1 MPLNIHYNS
10 TKKLF
15 SEKRGCH
22 MEFSYFL
29 PVNIQFGW
37 NKVDSVADYVAS
49 YGKKALI
56 VTGRTS
62 AKKSGLYDRVVAKLE
77 TAHIDYVLFDQVDA
91 NPLTTTALAGAALAK
106 SESCDVVIAIGG
118 GSIMD
123 CAKGIAFM
131 AVNEGDINDYIFN
144 RKSSDNALPLI
155 VIPTTCGTGSEGNG
169 FGVLTNPETG
179 DKKSLRCNAIVPK
192 VSIVDPA
199 VMGTMPP
206 HVLASVGFDALC
218 HNIEAYTSKTAQPF
232 TDALSYYAVTLL
244 AQYLVP
250 LYKHVKAVANGKPEV
265 LNEKQLTKA
274 WESVTLASTIG
285 GMVINTAGVTLA
297 HGMEHP
303 ASGLKDI
310 THGVDLAVIEP
321 AVVEYTWSANP
332 DKFGALARI
341 FNHGDGSELGEALR
355 FIVHDLDL
363 TTNLTELGFT
373 KEDIPWLVDNVYVVA
388 TGNIANT
395 VAEISRE
402 DIEEL
407 YKKMF

>member
-1 MPLNIHYNS
+1 
-10 TKKLF
+10 
-15 SEKRGCH
+15 

-29 PVNIQFGW
+29 PVHIQFGW
-37 NKVDSVADYVAS
+37 DKVDSVADFAKP
-49 YGKKALI
+49 YGNKALI

-62 AKKSGLYDRVVAKLE
+62 AKKSGLYDRVTAKLDA
-77 TAHIDYVLFDQVDA
+77 AHIEHVLFDQVDA
-91 NPLTTTALAGAALAK
+91 NPLTTTALDGATLAK
-106 SESCDVVIAIGG
+106 SESCDMVIAIGG

-131 AVNEGDINDYIFN
+131 SVNEGDINDYIFN
-144 RKSSDNALPLI
+144 CKTSDKALPLI

-232 TDALSYYAVTLL
+232 TDALAHYAVTLL

-250 LYKHVKAVANGKPEV
+250 LYKHVKAMAEGKSAV
-265 LNEKQLTKA
+265 LNETQLTKA

-285 GMVINTAGVTLA
+285 GMAINTAGVTLA

-310 THGVDLAVIEP
+310 THGVGLAVIEP
-321 AVVEYTWSANP
+321 VAVEYTWSANP

-341 FNHGDGSELGEALR
+341 FNHGDGSELSEALR
-355 FIVHDLDL
+355 LIVHELDL

-373 KEDIPWLVDNVYVVA
+373 KKDIPWLVDNVYVVA

-395 VAEISRE
+395 MAEISRE
-402 DIEEL
+402 DIEVL

>member
-1 MPLNIHYNS
+1 
-10 TKKLF
+10 
-15 SEKRGCH
+15 

-37 NKVDSVADYVAS
+37 NKVDSVAEFAIP

-62 AKKSGLYDRVVAKLE
+62 AKKSGLYDRVVAKLDA
-77 TAHIDYVLFDQVDA
+77 AHINHVLFDQVDA
-91 NPLTTTALAGAALAK
+91 NPLTTTALDGAALAK
-106 SESCDVVIAIGG
+106 SESCDMVIAIGG

-131 AVNEGDINDYIFN
+131 AVNDGDINDYIFN
-144 RKSSDNALPLI
+144 RKTSDNALPLI

-199 VMGTMPP
+199 VMGTVPP

-232 TDALSYYAVTLL
+232 TDALAHYAVTLL

-250 LYKHVKAVANGKPEV
+250 LYKYVKAIANGQEAV
-265 LNEKQLTKA
+265 LNKKQLTKA

-285 GMVINTAGVTLA
+285 GMVINTAGVTLG

-310 THGVDLAVIEP
+310 THGVGLAVIEP
-321 AVVEYTWSANP
+321 VVVEYTWSANP
-332 DKFGALARI
+332 EKFNSLARI

-355 FIVHDLDL
+355 LIVHDLDL

-373 KEDIPWLVDNVYVVA
+373 KKDIPWLVDNVYVVA

-402 DIEEL
+402 DIEVL

>member
-1 MPLNIHYNS
+1 
-10 TKKLF
+10 
-15 SEKRGCH
+15 

-37 NKVDSVADYVAS
+37 NKVDNVAEFVAP

-62 AKKSGLYDRVVAKLE
+62 AKKSGLYDRVVAKLDA
-77 TAHIDYVLFDQVDA
+77 AHIGHVLFDQVDA
-91 NPLTTTALAGAALAK
+91 NPLTTTALDGAALAK
-106 SESCDVVIAIGG
+106 SESCDMVIAIGG

-144 RKSSDNALPLI
+144 CKVSDNALPLI

-199 VMGTMPP
+199 VMGTMPS

-232 TDALSYYAVTLL
+232 TDALAHYAVTLL

-250 LYKHVKAVANGKPEV
+250 LYKHVKATAEGKPAV
-265 LNEKQLTKA
+265 LNEIQLTKA

-310 THGVDLAVIEP
+310 THGIGLAVIEP
-321 AVVEYTWSANP
+321 VAVEYTWSANP
-332 DKFGALARI
+332 DKFGVLARI

-355 FIVHDLDL
+355 LVVHDLDL

-373 KEDIPWLVDNVYVVA
+373 KKDIPWLVENVYVVA

-395 VAEISRE
+395 VAEINRK
-402 DIEEL
+402 DIEVL

>member
-1 MPLNIHYNS
+1 
-10 TKKLF
+10 
-15 SEKRGCH
+15 

-37 NKVDSVADYVAS
+37 NKVDSVAEFAIP
-49 YGKKALI
+49 YGKKVLI

-62 AKKSGLYDRVVAKLE
+62 AKKSGLYDRVVAKLDA
-77 TAHIDYVLFDQVDA
+77 AHINHVLFDQVDA
-91 NPLTTTALAGAALAK
+91 NPLTTTALDGAALAK
-106 SESCDVVIAIGG
+106 SESCDMVIAIGG

-131 AVNEGDINDYIFN
+131 AVNDGDINDYIFN
-144 RKSSDNALPLI
+144 RKTSDNALPLI

-199 VMGTMPP
+199 VMGTVPP

-232 TDALSYYAVTLL
+232 TDALAHYAVTLL

-250 LYKHVKAVANGKPEV
+250 LYKYVKAIANGQEAV
-265 LNEKQLTKA
+265 LNKKQLTKA

-285 GMVINTAGVTLA
+285 GMVINTAGVTLG

-310 THGVDLAVIEP
+310 THGVGLAVIEP
-321 AVVEYTWSANP
+321 VVVEYTWSANP
-332 DKFGALARI
+332 EKFNSLARI

-355 FIVHDLDL
+355 LIVHDLDL

-373 KEDIPWLVDNVYVVA
+373 KKDIPWLVDNVYVVA

-402 DIEEL
+402 DIEVL

>member
-1 MPLNIHYNS
+1 
-10 TKKLF
+10 
-15 SEKRGCH
+15 

-37 NKVDSVADYVAS
+37 NKVDSVAEFAVP

-56 VTGRTS
+56 VTGRSS
-62 AKKSGLYDRVVAKLE
+62 AKKSGLYDRVVAKLDA
-77 TAHIDYVLFDQVDA
+77 AHIDHVLFDQVDA
-91 NPLTTTALAGAALAK
+91 NPLTTTALDGAALAK
-106 SESCDVVIAIGG
+106 SESCDMISAIGG

-131 AVNEGDINDYIFN
+131 AVNDGDINDYIFN
-144 RKSSDNALPLI
+144 RKTSDNALPLI

-192 VSIVDPA
+192 ISIVDPA

-232 TDALSYYAVTLL
+232 TDALAHYAVTLL

-250 LYKHVKAVANGKPEV
+250 LYKYVKAIANSKPAV

-274 WESVTLASTIG
+274 WESITLASTIG
-285 GMVINTAGVTLA
+285 GMVINTAGVTLG

-310 THGVDLAVIEP
+310 THGVGLAVIEP
-321 AVVEYTWSANP
+321 VVVEYTWSANP
-332 DKFGALARI
+332 EKFNALARI

-355 FIVHDLDL
+355 LMVHELDL

-373 KEDIPWLVDNVYVVA
+373 KKDIPWLVDNVYVVA
-388 TGNIANT
+388 AGNIANT
-395 VAEISRE
+395 VAEVSRN
-402 DIEEL
+402 DIEVL
-407 YKKMF
+407 YKKML

>member
-1 MPLNIHYNS
+1 
-10 TKKLF
+10 
-15 SEKRGCH
+15 

-29 PVNIQFGW
+29 PVHIQFGW
-37 NKVDSVADYVAS
+37 DKVDSVADFVKP
-49 YGKKALI
+49 YGNKALI

-62 AKKSGLYDRVVAKLE
+62 AKKSGLYDRVTAKLDA
-77 TAHIDYVLFDQVDA
+77 AHIEHVLFDQVDA
-91 NPLTTTALAGAALAK
+91 NPLTTTALDGAALAK
-106 SESCDVVIAIGG
+106 SESCDMVIAIGG

-131 AVNEGDINDYIFN
+131 SVNEGDINDYIFN
-144 RKSSDNALPLI
+144 RKTSDKALPLI

-232 TDALSYYAVTLL
+232 TDALAHYAVTLL

-250 LYKHVKAVANGKPEV
+250 LYKHVKAKAESKSAV
-265 LNEKQLTKA
+265 LNETQLTKA

-285 GMVINTAGVTLA
+285 GMAINTAGVTLA

-310 THGVDLAVIEP
+310 THGVGLAVIEP
-321 AVVEYTWSANP
+321 VAVEYTWSANP

-355 FIVHDLDL
+355 LIVHDLDL

-395 VAEISRE
+395 MANVSRE
-402 DIEEL
+402 DIEML

>member
-1 MPLNIHYNS
+1 
-10 TKKLF
+10 
-15 SEKRGCH
+15 

-29 PVNIQFGW
+29 PVHIQFGW
-37 NKVDSVADYVAS
+37 DKVDSVADFAKP
-49 YGKKALI
+49 YGNKALI

-62 AKKSGLYDRVVAKLE
+62 AKKSGLYDRVTAKLDA
-77 TAHIDYVLFDQVDA
+77 AHIEHVLFDQVDA
-91 NPLTTTALAGAALAK
+91 NPLTTTALDGAALAK
-106 SESCDVVIAIGG
+106 SESCDMVVAIGG

-144 RKSSDNALPLI
+144 RKISDKALPLI
-155 VIPTTCGTGSEGNG
+155 LIPTTCGTGSEGNG

-232 TDALSYYAVTLL
+232 TDALAHYAVTLL

-250 LYKHVKAVANGKPEV
+250 LYKHVKAMAEGKSAV
-265 LNEKQLTKA
+265 LNETQLTKA

-310 THGVDLAVIEP
+310 THGVGLAVIEP
-321 AVVEYTWSANP
+321 VAVEYTWSANP

-355 FIVHDLDL
+355 LIVHDLDL

-395 VAEISRE
+395 MANVSRE
-402 DIEEL
+402 DIEML

>member
-1 MPLNIHYNS
+1 
-10 TKKLF
+10 
-15 SEKRGCH
+15 

-37 NKVDSVADYVAS
+37 NKVDSVAEFAAP

-77 TAHIDYVLFDQVDA
+77 AAHIDPVLFNQVDA
-91 NPLTTTALAGAALAK
+91 NPLTTTALDGAALAK
-106 SESCDVVIAIGG
+106 SESCDMVIAIGG

-144 RKSSDNALPLI
+144 RKTSDNALPLI

-232 TDALSYYAVTLL
+232 TDALAHYAVTLL

-250 LYKHVKAVANGKPEV
+250 LYKHVKATAEGKPAV
-265 LNEKQLTKA
+265 LNEIQLTKA

-310 THGVDLAVIEP
+310 THGVGLAVIEP
-321 AVVEYTWSANP
+321 VAVDYTWSANP

-355 FIVHDLDL
+355 LIVHDLDL

-373 KEDIPWLVDNVYVVA
+373 KKDIPWLVDNVYVVA

-395 VAEISRE
+395 VADVSRE
-402 DIEEL
+402 DIEAL

>member
-1 MPLNIHYNS
+1 
-10 TKKLF
+10 
-15 SEKRGCH
+15 

-29 PVNIQFGW
+29 PVHIQFGW
-37 NKVDSVADYVAS
+37 DKVDSVADFAAP

-77 TAHIDYVLFDQVDA
+77 AAHIDHVLFDQVDA
-91 NPLTTTALAGAALAK
+91 NPLTTTALDGAAVAK
-106 SESCDVVIAIGG
+106 TESCDVVIAIGG

-144 RKSSDNALPLI
+144 RKTSDNALPLV

-192 VSIVDPA
+192 VSIVDPG

-265 LNEKQLTKA
+265 LSEKQLTKA
-274 WESVTLASTIG
+274 WEAVTLASTIG

-310 THGVDLAVIEP
+310 THGVGLAVIEP
-321 AVVEYTWSANP
+321 VVVEYTWSANP
-332 DKFGALARI
+332 DKFDALARI

-355 FIVHDLDL
+355 LIVHDLDL

-373 KEDIPWLVDNVYVVA
+373 KKDIPWLVDNVYVVA

-395 VAEISRE
+395 MAEISRE
-402 DIEEL
+402 DIEVL

>member
-1 MPLNIHYNS
+1 
-10 TKKLF
+10 
-15 SEKRGCH
+15 

-29 PVNIQFGW
+29 PVHIQFGW
-37 NKVDSVADYVAS
+37 DKVDSVADFVKP
-49 YGKKALI
+49 YGNKALI
-56 VTGRTS
+56 VTGRIS
-62 AKKSGLYDRVVAKLE
+62 AKKSGLYDRVTAKLDA
-77 TAHIDYVLFDQVDA
+77 AHIEHVLFDQVDA
-91 NPLTTTALAGAALAK
+91 NPLTTTALDGATLAK
-106 SESCDVVIAIGG
+106 SESCDMVIAIGG

-144 RKSSDNALPLI
+144 RKTSDKALPLI

-232 TDALSYYAVTLL
+232 TDALAHYAVTLL

-250 LYKHVKAVANGKPEV
+250 LYKHVKAMAESKAAV
-265 LNEKQLTKA
+265 LNETQLTKA

-285 GMVINTAGVTLA
+285 GMVINTAGVTQ
-297 HGMEHP
+297 
-303 ASGLKDI
+303 
-310 THGVDLAVIEP
+310 
-321 AVVEYTWSANP
+321 YTWSANP

-355 FIVHDLDL
+355 LIVHDLDL
-363 TTNLTELGFT
+363 TTNLTELGLT
-373 KEDIPWLVDNVYVVA
+373 KKDIPWLVDNVYVVA

-395 VAEISRE
+395 VADVSRE
-402 DIEEL
+402 DIEML

>member
-1 MPLNIHYNS
+1 
-10 TKKLF
+10 
-15 SEKRGCH
+15 

-37 NKVDSVADYVAS
+37 NKVDSVAGFAAP

-62 AKKSGLYDRVVAKLE
+62 AKKSGLYDRVVAKLDA
-77 TAHIDYVLFDQVDA
+77 AHIEHVLFDQVDA
-91 NPLTTTALAGAALAK
+91 NPLTTTALDGAALAK
-106 SESCDVVIAIGG
+106 SESCDMVIAIGG

-131 AVNEGDINDYIFN
+131 AVNDGDINDYIFN
-144 RKSSDNALPLI
+144 RKTSDNALPLI

-232 TDALSYYAVTLL
+232 TDALAHYAVTLL
-244 AQYLVP
+244 AQYLVS
-250 LYKHVKAVANGKPEV
+250 LYKHVKAIANGQEAV
-265 LNEKQLTKA
+265 LNKKQLTKA

-285 GMVINTAGVTLA
+285 GMVINTAGVTLG

-310 THGVDLAVIEP
+310 THGVGLAVIEP
-321 AVVEYTWSANP
+321 VVVEYTWSANSE
-332 DKFGALARI
+332 KFNSLARI

-355 FIVHDLDL
+355 LMVHELDL

-373 KEDIPWLVDNVYVVA
+373 KKDIPWLVDNVYVVA

-395 VAEISRE
+395 VAEVSRN
-402 DIEEL
+402 DIEVL
-407 YKKMF
+407 YKKML

>member
-1 MPLNIHYNS
+1 
-10 TKKLF
+10 
-15 SEKRGCH
+15 

-37 NKVDSVADYVAS
+37 NKVDNVAEFVAP

-56 VTGRTS
+56 VTDRTS
-62 AKKSGLYDRVVAKLE
+62 AKKSGLYDRVVAKLDA
-77 TAHIDYVLFDQVDA
+77 AHIGHVLFDQVDA
-91 NPLTTTALAGAALAK
+91 NPLTTTALDGAALAK
-106 SESCDVVIAIGG
+106 SESCDMVIAIGG
-118 GSIMD
+118 GCIMD

-144 RKSSDNALPLI
+144 RKVSDNALPLI

-199 VMGTMPP
+199 VMGTMPS

-232 TDALSYYAVTLL
+232 TDALAHYAVTLL

-250 LYKHVKAVANGKPEV
+250 LYKHVKATAEGKPAV
-265 LNEKQLTKA
+265 LNEIQLTKA

-310 THGVDLAVIEP
+310 THGIGLAVIEP
-321 AVVEYTWSANP
+321 VAVEYTWSANP
-332 DKFGALARI
+332 DKFGVLARI

-355 FIVHDLDL
+355 LVVHDLDL

-373 KEDIPWLVDNVYVVA
+373 KKDIPWLVENVYVVA

-395 VAEISRE
+395 VAEINRK
-402 DIEEL
+402 DIEVL

>member
-1 MPLNIHYNS
+1 
-10 TKKLF
+10 
-15 SEKRGCH
+15 

-37 NKVDSVADYVAS
+37 NKVDSVADFVKP
-49 YGKKALI
+49 YGKKVLI

-91 NPLTTTALAGAALAK
+91 NPLTTTALEGSALAK
-106 SESCDVVIAIGG
+106 SESCDMVIAIGG

-131 AVNEGDINDYIFN
+131 AINDGDINDYIFN
-144 RKSSDNALPLI
+144 RKTSDNALPLI

-199 VMGTMPP
+199 VMGTMPS

-218 HNIEAYTSKTAQPF
+218 HNVEAYTSKTAQPF

-250 LYKHVKAVANGKPEV
+250 LYKHVKAVANGKPIV
-265 LNEKQLTKA
+265 LNEKQLIKA

-310 THGVDLAVIEP
+310 THGVGLAVIEP
-321 AVVEYTWSANP
+321 VVVEYTWSANS

-355 FIVHDLDL
+355 SIVHDLDL

-373 KEDIPWLVDNVYVVA
+373 KKDIPWLVDNVYVVA

-395 VAEISRE
+395 VAEVSRK
-402 DIEEL
+402 DIEVL

>member
-1 MPLNIHYNS
+1 
-10 TKKLF
+10 
-15 SEKRGCH
+15 

-29 PVNIQFGW
+29 PVHIQFGW
-37 NKVDSVADYVAS
+37 DKVDSVADFVKP
-49 YGKKALI
+49 YGNKALI

-62 AKKSGLYDRVVAKLE
+62 AKKSGLYDRVTAKLDA
-77 TAHIDYVLFDQVDA
+77 AHIEHVLFDQVDA
-91 NPLTTTALAGAALAK
+91 NPLTTTALDGAALAK
-106 SESCDVVIAIGG
+106 SESCDMVIAIGG

-144 RKSSDNALPLI
+144 RKTSDKALPLI

-206 HVLASVGFDALC
+206 HILASVGFDALC

-232 TDALSYYAVTLL
+232 TDALAHYAVTLL

-250 LYKHVKAVANGKPEV
+250 LYKHVKAMAEGKSAV
-265 LNEKQLTKA
+265 LNETQLTKA

-310 THGVDLAVIEP
+310 THGVGLAVIEP
-321 AVVEYTWSANP
+321 VVVEYTWSANP

-355 FIVHDLDL
+355 LIVHDLDL

-395 VAEISRE
+395 MANVSRE
-402 DIEEL
+402 DIEML

>member
-1 MPLNIHYNS
+1 
-10 TKKLF
+10 
-15 SEKRGCH
+15 

-37 NKVDSVADYVAS
+37 NKVDNVAEFVAP

-62 AKKSGLYDRVVAKLE
+62 AKKSGLYDRVVAKLDA
-77 TAHIDYVLFDQVDA
+77 AHIGHVLFDQVDA
-91 NPLTTTALAGAALAK
+91 NPLTTTALDGAALAK
-106 SESCDVVIAIGG
+106 SESCDMVIAIGG

-144 RKSSDNALPLI
+144 RKVSDNALPLI

-199 VMGTMPP
+199 VMGTMPS

-232 TDALSYYAVTLL
+232 TDALAHYAVTLL

-250 LYKHVKAVANGKPEV
+250 LYKHVKATAEGKPAV
-265 LNEKQLTKA
+265 LNEIQLTKA

-310 THGVDLAVIEP
+310 THGIGLAVIEP
-321 AVVEYTWSANP
+321 VAVEYTWSANP
-332 DKFGALARI
+332 DKFGVLARI

-355 FIVHDLDL
+355 LVVHDLDL

-373 KEDIPWLVDNVYVVA
+373 KKDIPWLVENVYVVA

-395 VAEISRE
+395 VAEINRK
-402 DIEEL
+402 DIEAL

>member
-1 MPLNIHYNS
+1 
-10 TKKLF
+10 
-15 SEKRGCH
+15 

-37 NKVDSVADYVAS
+37 NKVDSVADFVKP
-49 YGKKALI
+49 YGKKVLI

-62 AKKSGLYDRVVAKLE
+62 AKKSGLYDRVVTKLDN
-77 TAHIDYVLFDQVDA
+77 AQINHVLFDEVDA
-91 NPLTTTALAGAALAK
+91 NPLTTTAIKGSELAK
-106 SESCDVVIAIGG
+106 ANGCEAIVAIGG

-131 AVNEGDINDYIFN
+131 AVNDGDINDYIFN
-144 RKSSDNALPLI
+144 RKTSDNALPLI

-199 VMGTMPP
+199 VMGTMPS

-218 HNIEAYTSKTAQPF
+218 HNVEAYTSKTAQPF

-250 LYKHVKAVANGKPEV
+250 LYKHVKAVANGKPIV
-265 LNEKQLTKA
+265 LKEKQLTKA

-310 THGVDLAVIEP
+310 THGVGLAVIEP
-321 AVVEYTWSANP
+321 VVVEYTWSANP

-355 FIVHDLDL
+355 SIVHDLDL

-373 KEDIPWLVDNVYVVA
+373 KKDIPWLVDNVYVVA

-395 VAEISRE
+395 VAEVSRK
-402 DIEEL
+402 DIEVL

>member
-1 MPLNIHYNS
+1 
-10 TKKLF
+10 
-15 SEKRGCH
+15 

-37 NKVDSVADYVAS
+37 NKVDSVADYVAP

-62 AKKSGLYDRVVAKLE
+62 AKKSGLYDHVVAKLE

-131 AVNEGDINDYIFN
+131 AVNDGDINDYIFN
-144 RKSSDNALPLI
+144 RKTSDTALPLI

-265 LNEKQLTKA
+265 LNEKQLIKA

-310 THGVDLAVIEP
+310 THGVGLAVIEP
-321 AVVEYTWSANP
+321 VVVEYTWSANP

-373 KEDIPWLVDNVYVVA
+373 KKDIPWLVDNVYVVA

-395 VAEISRE
+395 VAEINRK

>member
-1 MPLNIHYNS
+1 
-10 TKKLF
+10 
-15 SEKRGCH
+15 

-37 NKVDSVADYVAS
+37 NKVDNVAEFAAP

-62 AKKSGLYDRVVAKLE
+62 AKKSGLYDRVVAKLDA
-77 TAHIDYVLFDQVDA
+77 AHIEHVLFDQVDA
-91 NPLTTTALAGAALAK
+91 NPLTTTALDGAALAK
-106 SESCDVVIAIGG
+106 SENCDMVISIGG

-144 RKSSDNALPLI
+144 RKTSDNALPLI

-232 TDALSYYAVTLL
+232 TDALAHYAVTLL
-244 AQYLVP
+244 AQYLVS
-250 LYKHVKAVANGKPEV
+250 LYKHVKATAEGKPAV
-265 LNEKQLTKA
+265 LNETQLTKA

-310 THGVDLAVIEP
+310 THGVGLAIIEP
-321 AVVEYTWSANP
+321 VAVEYTWSANP
-332 DKFGALARI
+332 DKFSALARI

-355 FIVHDLDL
+355 LIVHDLDL
-363 TTNLTELGFT
+363 TANLTELGFT
-373 KEDIPWLVDNVYVVA
+373 KKDIPWLVDNVYVVA

-402 DIEEL
+402 DIEVL

>member
-1 MPLNIHYNS
+1 
-10 TKKLF
+10 
-15 SEKRGCH
+15 

-37 NKVDSVADYVAS
+37 NKVDSVADYVAP

-91 NPLTTTALAGAALAK
+91 NPLTTTALEGAALAK

-131 AVNEGDINDYIFN
+131 AVNDGDINDYIFN

-310 THGVDLAVIEP
+310 THGVGLAVIEP
-321 AVVEYTWSANP
+321 VVVEYTWSANP
-332 DKFGALARI
+332 DKFGVLARI

-373 KEDIPWLVDNVYVVA
+373 KKDIPWLVDNVYVVA

-395 VAEISRE
+395 VAEINRK

>member
-1 MPLNIHYNS
+1 
-10 TKKLF
+10 
-15 SEKRGCH
+15 

-37 NKVDSVADYVAS
+37 NKVDNVAGFVAP

-62 AKKSGLYDRVVAKLE
+62 AKKSGLYDRVVAKLDA
-77 TAHIDYVLFDQVDA
+77 AHIEHVLFDQVDT
-91 NPLTTTALAGAALAK
+91 NPLTTTALDGAALAK
-106 SESCDVVIAIGG
+106 SESCDMVIAIGG

-131 AVNEGDINDYIFN
+131 AVNDGDINDYIFN
-144 RKSSDNALPLI
+144 RKTSDNALPLI

-232 TDALSYYAVTLL
+232 TDALAHYAVTLL

-250 LYKHVKAVANGKPEV
+250 LYKHVKAIANGQEAV
-265 LNEKQLTKA
+265 LNKKQLTKA

-285 GMVINTAGVTLA
+285 GMVINTAGVTLG

-310 THGVDLAVIEP
+310 THGVGLAVIEP
-321 AVVEYTWSANP
+321 VVVEYTWSANSE
-332 DKFGALARI
+332 KFNSLARI

-355 FIVHDLDL
+355 LIVHDLDL

-373 KEDIPWLVDNVYVVA
+373 KKDIPWLVDNVYVVA

-395 VAEISRE
+395 VAKISRE
-402 DIEEL
+402 DIEVL

>member
-1 MPLNIHYNS
+1 
-10 TKKLF
+10 
-15 SEKRGCH
+15 

-29 PVNIQFGW
+29 PVHIQFGW
-37 NKVDSVADYVAS
+37 DKVDSVADFVKP
-49 YGKKALI
+49 YGNKALI
-56 VTGRTS
+56 VTGRIS
-62 AKKSGLYDRVVAKLE
+62 AKKSGLYDRVTAKLDA
-77 TAHIDYVLFDQVDA
+77 AHIEHVLFDQVDA
-91 NPLTTTALAGAALAK
+91 NPLTTTALDGATLAK
-106 SESCDVVIAIGG
+106 SESCDMVIAIGG

-144 RKSSDNALPLI
+144 RKTSDKALPLI

-232 TDALSYYAVTLL
+232 TDALAHYAVTLF

-250 LYKHVKAVANGKPEV
+250 LYKHVKAMAESKAAV
-265 LNEKQLTKA
+265 LNETQLTKA

-310 THGVDLAVIEP
+310 THGVGLAVIEP
-321 AVVEYTWSANP
+321 VAVEYTWSANP

-355 FIVHDLDL
+355 LIVHDLDL
-363 TTNLTELGFT
+363 TTNLTELGLT
-373 KEDIPWLVDNVYVVA
+373 KKDIPWLVDNVYVVA

-395 VAEISRE
+395 VADVSRE
-402 DIEEL
+402 DIEML

>member
-1 MPLNIHYNS
+1 
-10 TKKLF
+10 
-15 SEKRGCH
+15 

-29 PVNIQFGW
+29 PVHIQFGW
-37 NKVDSVADYVAS
+37 DKVDSVADFVKP
-49 YGKKALI
+49 YGNKALI
-56 VTGRTS
+56 ITGRTS
-62 AKKSGLYDRVVAKLE
+62 AKKSGLYDRVTAKLDA
-77 TAHIDYVLFDQVDA
+77 AHIEHVLFDQVDA
-91 NPLTTTALAGAALAK
+91 NPLTTTALDGATLAK
-106 SESCDVVIAIGG
+106 SESCDMVIAIGG

-144 RKSSDNALPLI
+144 RKTSDKALPLI

-232 TDALSYYAVTLL
+232 TDALAHYAVTLL

-250 LYKHVKAVANGKPEV
+250 LYKHVKAMAESKAAV
-265 LNEKQLTKA
+265 LNETQLTKA

-303 ASGLKDI
+303 ASGLKNI
-310 THGVDLAVIEP
+310 THGVGLAVIEP
-321 AVVEYTWSANP
+321 VAVEYTWSANP

-355 FIVHDLDL
+355 LIVHDLDL

-373 KEDIPWLVDNVYVVA
+373 KKDIPWLVDNVYVVA

-395 VAEISRE
+395 VANVSRE
-402 DIEEL
+402 DIEML

>member
-1 MPLNIHYNS
+1 
-10 TKKLF
+10 
-15 SEKRGCH
+15 

-37 NKVDSVADYVAS
+37 NKVDSVAEFAVP

-62 AKKSGLYDRVVAKLE
+62 AKKSGLYDRVVAKLDA
-77 TAHIDYVLFDQVDA
+77 AHINHVLFDQVDA
-91 NPLTTTALAGAALAK
+91 NPLTTTALDGAALAK
-106 SESCDVVIAIGG
+106 SESCDMVIAIGG

-131 AVNEGDINDYIFN
+131 AVNDGDINDYIFN
-144 RKSSDNALPLI
+144 RKTSDNALPLI

-232 TDALSYYAVTLL
+232 TDALAYYAVTLL

-250 LYKHVKAVANGKPEV
+250 LYKHVKAIANGQEAV
-265 LNEKQLTKA
+265 LNKKQLIKA
-274 WESVTLASTIG
+274 WGSVTLASTIG
-285 GMVINTAGVTLA
+285 GMVINTAGVTLG

-310 THGVDLAVIEP
+310 THGVGLAVIEP
-321 AVVEYTWSANP
+321 VVVEYTWSANP
-332 DKFGALARI
+332 KKFNSLARI

-355 FIVHDLDL
+355 LIVHDLDL

-373 KEDIPWLVDNVYVVA
+373 KKDIPWLVDNVYVVA

-402 DIEEL
+402 DIEVL

>member
-1 MPLNIHYNS
+1 
-10 TKKLF
+10 
-15 SEKRGCH
+15 

-37 NKVDSVADYVAS
+37 NKVDGVAEFAAP

-56 VTGRTS
+56 VTGRSS
-62 AKKSGLYDRVVAKLE
+62 AKKSGLYDRVVAKLDA
-77 TAHIDYVLFDQVDA
+77 AHIDHVLFDQVDA
-91 NPLTTTALAGAALAK
+91 NPLTTTALDGAALAK
-106 SESCDVVIAIGG
+106 SESCDMVIAIGG

-131 AVNEGDINDYIFN
+131 AVNDGNINDYIFN
-144 RKSSDNALPLI
+144 RKTSDNALPLI

-232 TDALSYYAVTLL
+232 SDALAHYAVTLL

-250 LYKHVKAVANGKPEV
+250 LYKHVKATVEGKPSI

-285 GMVINTAGVTLA
+285 GMVINTAGVTLG

-310 THGVDLAVIEP
+310 THGVGLAVIEP
-321 AVVEYTWSANP
+321 VVVEYTWSANP
-332 DKFGALARI
+332 EKFNALARI
-341 FNHGDGSELGEALR
+341 FNHGDGSEFGEALR
-355 FIVHDLDL
+355 LMVHELDL
-363 TTNLTELGFT
+363 TTNFTELGFT
-373 KEDIPWLVDNVYVVA
+373 KKDIPWLVDNVYVVA
-388 TGNIANT
+388 AGNIANT
-395 VAEISRE
+395 VAEVSRN
-402 DIEEL
+402 DIEVL
-407 YKKMF
+407 YKKML

>member
-1 MPLNIHYNS
+1 
-10 TKKLF
+10 
-15 SEKRGCH
+15 

-29 PVNIQFGW
+29 PVHIQFGW
-37 NKVDSVADYVAS
+37 DKVDSVADFAKP
-49 YGKKALI
+49 YGNKALI

-62 AKKSGLYDRVVAKLE
+62 AKKSGLYDRVTAKLDA
-77 TAHIDYVLFDQVDA
+77 AHIEHVLFDQVDA
-91 NPLTTTALAGAALAK
+91 NPLTTTALDGAALAK
-106 SESCDVVIAIGG
+106 SESCDMVIAIGG

-131 AVNEGDINDYIFN
+131 SVNEGDINDYIFN
-144 RKSSDNALPLI
+144 RKTSDKALPLI

-232 TDALSYYAVTLL
+232 TDALAHYAVTLL

-250 LYKHVKAVANGKPEV
+250 LYKHVKAMAEGKSAV
-265 LNEKQLTKA
+265 LNETQLTKA

-310 THGVDLAVIEP
+310 THGVGLAVIEP
-321 AVVEYTWSANP
+321 VAVEYTWSANP

-355 FIVHDLDL
+355 LIVHDLDL

-395 VAEISRE
+395 MANVSRE
-402 DIEEL
+402 DIEML

>member
-1 MPLNIHYNS
+1 
-10 TKKLF
+10 
-15 SEKRGCH
+15 

-37 NKVDSVADYVAS
+37 NKVDYVADFVKQ

-62 AKKSGLYDRVVAKLE
+62 AKKSGLYDRVVAKLDA
-77 TAHIDYVLFDQVDA
+77 THIDYVLFDQVDA
-91 NPLTTTALAGAALAK
+91 NPLTTTALDGAALAK
-106 SESCDVVIAIGG
+106 SESCDMVIAIGG

-144 RKSSDNALPLI
+144 RKISDNALPLI
-155 VIPTTCGTGSEGNG
+155 AIPTTCGTGSEGNG

-232 TDALSYYAVTLL
+232 TDALAHYAVTLL
-244 AQYLVP
+244 AQHLVP
-250 LYKHVKAVANGKPEV
+250 LYKHVKAIADGKLEI
-265 LNEKQLTKA
+265 LNEQQVIKA
-274 WESVTLASTIG
+274 WESITLASTIG
-285 GMVINTAGVTLA
+285 GMVINTAGVTLG

-310 THGVDLAVIEP
+310 THGVGLAVIEP
-321 AVVEYTWSANP
+321 VVVEYTWSANP
-332 DKFGALARI
+332 EKFNALARI
-341 FNHGDGSELGEALR
+341 FNHGDGSELGKALR
-355 FIVHDLDL
+355 LMVHELDL

-373 KEDIPWLVDNVYVVA
+373 KKDIPWLVDNVYVVA
-388 TGNIANT
+388 AGNIANT
-395 VAEISRE
+395 VAEVNRN
-402 DIEEL
+402 DIEVL

>member
-1 MPLNIHYNS
+1 
-10 TKKLF
+10 
-15 SEKRGCH
+15 

-37 NKVDSVADYVAS
+37 NKVDSVAEFAVP

-62 AKKSGLYDRVVAKLE
+62 AKKSGLYDRVVAKLDA
-77 TAHIDYVLFDQVDA
+77 AHINHVLFDQVDA
-91 NPLTTTALAGAALAK
+91 NPLTTTALDGAALAK
-106 SESCDVVIAIGG
+106 SESCDMVIAIGG

-131 AVNEGDINDYIFN
+131 AVNDGDINDYIFN
-144 RKSSDNALPLI
+144 RKTSDNALPLI

-199 VMGTMPP
+199 VMGTVPP

-232 TDALSYYAVTLL
+232 TDALAHYAVTLL

-250 LYKHVKAVANGKPEV
+250 LYKHVKAIANGQEAV
-265 LNEKQLTKA
+265 LNKKQLTKA

-285 GMVINTAGVTLA
+285 GMVINTAGVTLG

-310 THGVDLAVIEP
+310 THGVGLAVIEP
-321 AVVEYTWSANP
+321 VVVEYTWSANP
-332 DKFGALARI
+332 KKFNSLARI

-355 FIVHDLDL
+355 LIVHDLDL

-373 KEDIPWLVDNVYVVA
+373 KKDIPWLVDNVYVVA

-402 DIEEL
+402 DIEVL

>member
-1 MPLNIHYNS
+1 
-10 TKKLF
+10 
-15 SEKRGCH
+15 

-37 NKVDSVADYVAS
+37 NKVDNVADFAAP

-62 AKKSGLYDRVVAKLE
+62 AKKSGLYDRVVAKLDA
-77 TAHIDYVLFDQVDA
+77 AHIGHVLFDQVDA
-91 NPLTTTALAGAALAK
+91 NPLTTTALDGAALAK
-106 SESCDVVIAIGG
+106 SESCDMVIAIGG

-131 AVNEGDINDYIFN
+131 AMNDGDINDYIFN
-144 RKSSDNALPLI
+144 RKTSDNALPLI
-155 VIPTTCGTGSEGNG
+155 VIPTTCGTGSQANG

-199 VMGTMPP
+199 VMGTMPS

-232 TDALSYYAVTLL
+232 TDALAHYAVTLL

-250 LYKHVKAVANGKPEV
+250 LYKHVKATAEGKSAV
-265 LNEKQLTKA
+265 LNEIQLTKA

-310 THGVDLAVIEP
+310 THGVGLAIIEP
-321 AVVEYTWSANP
+321 VAVEYTWSANP
-332 DKFGALARI
+332 DKFSALARI

-355 FIVHDLDL
+355 LIVHDLDL

-373 KEDIPWLVDNVYVVA
+373 KKDIPWLVDNVYVVA

-402 DIEEL
+402 DIEAL

>member
-1 MPLNIHYNS
+1 
-10 TKKLF
+10 
-15 SEKRGCH
+15 

-37 NKVDSVADYVAS
+37 NKVDSVAEFAIP

-62 AKKSGLYDRVVAKLE
+62 AKKSGLYDRVVAKLDA
-77 TAHIDYVLFDQVDA
+77 AHINHVLFDQVDA
-91 NPLTTTALAGAALAK
+91 NPLTTTALDGAALAK
-106 SESCDVVIAIGG
+106 SESCDMVIAIGG

-131 AVNEGDINDYIFN
+131 AVNDGDINDYIFN
-144 RKSSDNALPLI
+144 RKTSDNALPLI

-199 VMGTMPP
+199 VMGTVPP

-232 TDALSYYAVTLL
+232 TDALAHYAVTLL

-250 LYKHVKAVANGKPEV
+250 LYKHVKAIANGQEAV
-265 LNEKQLTKA
+265 LNKKQLTKA

-285 GMVINTAGVTLA
+285 GMVINTAGVTLG

-310 THGVDLAVIEP
+310 THGVGLAVIEP
-321 AVVEYTWSANP
+321 VVVEYTWSANP
-332 DKFGALARI
+332 KKFNSLARI

-355 FIVHDLDL
+355 LIVHDLDL

-373 KEDIPWLVDNVYVVA
+373 KKDIPWLVDNVYVVA

-402 DIEEL
+402 DIEVL

>member
-1 MPLNIHYNS
+1 
-10 TKKLF
+10 
-15 SEKRGCH
+15 

-77 TAHIDYVLFDQVDA
+77 TAHIDHVLFDQVDA
-91 NPLTTTALAGAALAK
+91 NPLTTTALEGAALAK
-106 SESCDVVIAIGG
+106 SENCDMVIAIGG

-131 AVNEGDINDYIFN
+131 AVNDGDINDYIFN

-192 VSIVDPA
+192 VSIVDPG
-199 VMGTMPP
+199 VMGTMPS

-310 THGVDLAVIEP
+310 THGVGLAVIEP
-321 AVVEYTWSANP
+321 VVVEYTWSANP

-363 TTNLTELGFT
+363 TTNLTELGFA
-373 KEDIPWLVDNVYVVA
+373 KKDIPWLVENVYVVA

-395 VAEISRE
+395 VAEINRK
-402 DIEEL
+402 DIEVL

>member
-1 MPLNIHYNS
+1 
-10 TKKLF
+10 
-15 SEKRGCH
+15 

-37 NKVDSVADYVAS
+37 NKVDSVADFVKP
-49 YGKKALI
+49 YGKKVLI

-62 AKKSGLYDRVVAKLE
+62 AKKSGLYDRVVTKLDN
-77 TAHIDYVLFDQVDA
+77 AQINHVLFDEVDA
-91 NPLTTTALAGAALAK
+91 NPLTTTAIKGSELAK
-106 SESCDVVIAIGG
+106 ANGCEAIVAIGG

-131 AVNEGDINDYIFN
+131 AVNDGDINDYIFN
-144 RKSSDNALPLI
+144 RKTSDNALPLI

-199 VMGTMPP
+199 VMGTMPS

-218 HNIEAYTSKTAQPF
+218 HNVEAYTSKTAQPF

-250 LYKHVKAVANGKPEV
+250 LYKHVKAVANGKPIV

-310 THGVDLAVIEP
+310 THGVGLAVIEP
-321 AVVEYTWSANP
+321 VVVEYTWSANP
-332 DKFGALARI
+332 DKFGALACI

-355 FIVHDLDL
+355 SIVHDLDL

-373 KEDIPWLVDNVYVVA
+373 KKDIPWLVDNVYVVA

-395 VAEISRE
+395 VAEVSRK
-402 DIEEL
+402 DIEVL